1 MRRIKIETKMMRRK
15 MNRKMNTEE
24 SMERMDMLIKRMKTK
39 IMRLKMISTTRTLS
53 LSFFPS
59 CSSNGMQLFRC
70 NQT

>member
-39 IMRLKMISTTRTLS
+39 IMRLKMVSTTKT
-53 LSFFPS
+53 
-59 CSSNGMQLFRC
+59 
-70 NQT
+70 